1 MSLKPNY
8 ENAKQFGL
16 IMNTLEDLVPQDHIV
31 RKYEAAINWN
41 FIYDMVGHLYSNKGK
56 PAIDPVVLFKLVF
69 LNYLEGIHS
78 MRLTCEVCN
87 VNIAYRWFLGLDL
100 GQKIPDHSTFSQNY
114 KRKFS
119 REPELFNKIFEYI
132 INVAFK
138 NDFIDAENLF
148 GDSTHVKASAN
159 KKKHRNKV
167 VRETSKI
174 YQEDLLNDINAVRSE
189 SGKKP
194 FSNDDDDD
202 DFGSNVIVTDELLKT
217 SDGEDVVDV
226 KHDDEGNIIEFSTL
240 NEETGEI
247 TVHKSKK
254 SYKSIKEST
263 VDGDAGYYHKGEHEK
278 IFAYSASAVCDSR
291 GYILG
296 LHVDSGNKHDS
307 VTFFNLFN
315 NIKNSFFFDK
325 VKRLVLD
332 AGYKTP
338 AIAKTIIDN
347 DLVPVL
353 PYTRPKTQPGF
364 FRKYEYVYDE
374 MYNCYICPNDK
385 LLKYTTTNRDGYRQY
400 KSNPNDCK
408 NCPFLS
414 KCTSSKNHVKEVQ
427 RHVWEEYQEQVL
439 DNSHT
444 LELREIYS
452 KRKETIERSFGDGKE
467 NHGLRFTR
475 YRGLNR
481 VTNSLLITFASMNL
495 KKIARHIKLSSFCYF
510 NVDNLSRYKQSKI
523 KNHTLQI

>member
-31 RKYEAAINWN
+31 RKYEEAINWN

-119 REPELFNKIFEYI
+119 KEPELFNKIFEYI

-194 FSNDDDDD
+194 FSSDDDDD

-217 SDGEDVVDV
+217 SDGEDVIDV
-226 KHDDEGNIIEFSTL
+226 KHDDDGNIMEFSTL
-240 NEETGEI
+240 NDETGEI
-247 TVHKSKK
+247 TVHNSKK
-254 SYKSIKEST
+254 SYKSIKVST

-278 IFAYSASAVCDSR
+278 VFAYSASAVCDSR

-307 VTFFNLFN
+307 VTFFDLFN

-332 AGYKTP
+332 AGYKTT

-347 DLVPVL
+347 SLELLV
-353 PYTRPKTQPGF
+353 PYTRPRTKDGF
-364 FRKYEYVYDE
+364 FKKNEYIFNADN
-374 MYNCYICPNDK
+374 NCYTCPQGSI
-385 LLKYTTTNRDGYRQY
+385 LKYATTNREGYRQY
-400 KSNPNDCK
+400 KSNKDDCC
-408 NCPFLS
+408 NCPMRH
-414 KCTSSKNHVKEVQ
+414 KCTSSKNFVKEIH
-427 RHVWEEYQEQVL
+427 RHIWEEYLIESTIGRL
-439 DNSHT
+439 NEEYKNT
-444 LELREIYS
+444 YS
-452 KRKETIERSFGDGKE
+452 KRKETIERCFGDGKE

-475 YRGLNR
+475 YRGIDR
-481 VTNSLLITFASMNL
+481 VTNSLLMTFASMNL
-495 KKIARHIKLSSFCYF
+495 KKIARHI
-510 NVDNLSRYKQSKI
+510 
-523 KNHTLQI
+523 